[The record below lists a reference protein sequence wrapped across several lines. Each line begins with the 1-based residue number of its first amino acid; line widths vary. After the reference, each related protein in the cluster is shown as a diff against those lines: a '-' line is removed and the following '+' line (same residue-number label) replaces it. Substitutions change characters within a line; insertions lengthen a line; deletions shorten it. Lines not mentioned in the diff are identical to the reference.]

1 MDIFFDSEF
10 RKLIPP
16 LQPDELSELKKSLKS
31 EGNRDPVVIWKENKL
46 MLDGHHRYDIC
57 TNAGIPLKPALQL
70 SFPDRNAAIV
80 WIIRNQFGRR
90 NLSAYSRSVLA
101 LKLEEI
107 LKPKAREQQLA
118 GLKQNQS
125 TVPQI
130 SAKRMITPIETREE
144 IAKAAHVSRDTIS
157 KVKAIEDKATA
168 SGMNY

>member
-1 MDIFFDSEF
+1 MPTPTTQKTPI
-10 RKLIPP
+10 
-16 LQPDELSELKKSLKS
+16 
-31 EGNRDPVVIWKENKL
+31 G
-46 MLDGHHRYDIC
+46 
-57 TNAGIPLKPALQL
+57 
-70 SFPDRNAAIV
+70 
-80 WIIRNQFGRR
+80 
-90 NLSAYSRSVLA
+90 
-101 LKLEEI
+101 KLEEI